1 MKVWAVDGESTGDS
15 TRYLLGIYSTE
26 DMAKEALIK
35 HNRDIS
41 PIHEPYIM
49 EWEVDAPLEDY

>member
-26 DMAKEALIK
+26 EKAIGAINQGL
-35 HNRDIS
+35 HRDD
-41 PIHEPYIM
+41 PICEPCVM
-49 EWEVDAPLEDY
+49 EWELDAPLEDY